1 MSSLPTDAG
10 TALHGAPPLKH
21 EPPRDVFHRSALD
34 VVARLSS
41 SAIALGWLVRLRW
54 HAAAGQALTV
64 LIATRGFGL
73 DLPVLPLLALVAT
86 TVVSNLL
93 LVIRLR
99 HSHPVRPG
107 LLGGVLAFDVLLL
120 TGLLALSGGP
130 ANPFSVLYLVHVTL
144 AALVLGP
151 RWTVLLALLA
161 VLGHASLFAAHVPL
175 PEAAHPRDAS
185 GTDSLY
191 QLGMWVACML
201 TAMVIA
207 FVVARVAAA
216 LKDRQEAVVRAQQFA
231 ARAEKLASLSTL
243 AAGAAHELGTPLGT
257 IAIAANELESLI
269 LEEPHEALEDARLIR
284 DEVERCR
291 DILERM
297 SARAGRTLGESP
309 ERTTAGAVL
318 AGLREQLV
326 AAELARVHFDA
337 GADLHLWCPVRGLV
351 QVLANLVRNGLQASD
366 ATQGHVTVT
375 ARGDADLLRFTVE
388 DQGTG
393 VPPALLA
400 RLGEP
405 FFTTKPA
412 GQGMGLGLF
421 LTQTYAELCGGRL
434 ELASEEGKGTRVTL
448 ELPCRTEVAHA
459 AR

>member
-1 MSSLPTDAG
+1 MPTDAG
-10 TALHGAPPLKH
+10 AALHGAPSLKH
-21 EPPRDVFHRSALD
+21 EPPRAVFHRSALD

-64 LIATRGFGL
+64 LVATRGFGL
-73 DLPVLPLLALVAT
+73 DLPVVPLLALVAT
-86 TVVSNLL
+86 TTVSNLVL
-93 LVIRLR
+93 ALWLR
-99 HSHPVRPG
+99 RAPTVRPG
-107 LLGGVLAFDVLLL
+107 LLGGVLSFDVLLL

-151 RWTVLLALLA
+151 RWTVSIALLA
-161 VLGHASLFAAHVPL
+161 VLGHASLFFAHVPL
-175 PEAAHPRDAS
+175 PEAAHPRDAN

-216 LKDRQEAVVRAQQFA
+216 LKDRQEAVVRSQQFA

-257 IAIAANELESLI
+257 IAIAANELEALI
-269 LEEPHEALEDARLIR
+269 LEEPQEALEDARLIR

-297 SARAGRTLGESP
+297 SARAGRTLGETP
-309 ERTTAGAVL
+309 ERTTTSAVL
-318 AGLREQLV
+318 TQLREELG
-326 AAELARVHFDA
+326 AAELARLHLDA
-337 GADLHLWCPVRGLV
+337 GPELLLRCPVRGLV

-366 ATQGHVTVT
+366 ATQASVTVT
-375 ARGDADLLRFTVE
+375 ARGVADTLRFTVE
-388 DQGTG
+388 DHGTG
-393 VPPALLA
+393 VPAALLS

-421 LTQTYAELCGGRL
+421 LAQTYAELCGGRL
-434 ELASEEGKGTRVTL
+434 ELASEEGRGTRVTL
-448 ELPCRTEVAHA
+448 ELPRLMETVHA
-459 AR
+459 AG